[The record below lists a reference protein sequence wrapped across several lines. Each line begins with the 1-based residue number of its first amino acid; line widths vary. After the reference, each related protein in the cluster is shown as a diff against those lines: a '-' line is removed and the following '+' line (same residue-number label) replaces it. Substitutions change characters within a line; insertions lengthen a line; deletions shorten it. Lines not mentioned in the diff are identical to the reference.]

1 MAVVVL
7 VLEREAVGNAG
18 GPGVQKRVGGIR
30 RGIEP
35 SKARAPD
42 AQDAA
47 SSADGQRAAGQQ
59 RVLLLL

>member
-7 VLEREAVGNAG
+7 VLERETVGDA

-35 SKARAPD
+35 SKAHAPD

-47 SSADGQRAAGQQ
+47 SSADEQRAAGQQ